1 MPGLRDIRRRIK
13 SIQSTQKITRAMKMV
28 SAAKLRRAQ
37 DAIMAAR
44 PYSDKLWDVI
54 MSLASR
60 VERDAHYLL
69 IPREVKRV
77 ALFVITADRGLCGSY
92 NHNIN
97 RLVERYIKRERG
109 NYEDILITVVG
120 KKGRDYFLKRNF
132 NVRKWYI
139 NIQKDFSYEKA
150 REIASDLIEGYRGGV
165 FDELHLIY
173 NEFRSA
179 ISQRPVMEKLLPI
192 HPPEPEEGLKIEYIY
207 EPSASDLL
215 ESLLPRHVSFQIY
228 RALLE
233 AIASEHGARMTAMDA
248 ASSNAEEMIKKLTL
262 QFNKVRQASITKE
275 LMEIVGGA
283 EALRKKG
290 IR

>member
-1 MPGLRDIRRRIK
+1 MPGLRDIKRRIK

-37 DAIMAAR
+37 DALTAAR
-44 PYSDKLWDVI
+44 PYSQKLWDVI
-54 MSLASR
+54 VSLTSR
-60 VERDAHYLL
+60 VDKDAHYLL
-69 IPREVKRV
+69 KPREVRKI
-77 ALFVITADRGLCGSY
+77 ALLVITADRGLCGSY

-97 RLVERYIKRERG
+97 RLVERYIKRERE
-109 NYEDILITVVG
+109 NYEDIIITVVG
-120 KKGRDYFLKRNF
+120 KKGREYFQRRNF
-132 NVRKWYI
+132 NIRKWYI
-139 NIQKDFSYEKA
+139 NIHKDFGYEKA
-150 REIASDLIEGYRGGV
+150 KEISLELMEGFRKGE
-165 FDELHLIY
+165 FDELYLIY

-179 ISQRPVMEKLLPI
+179 ISQKPVMERLLPI
-192 HPPEPEEGLKIEYIY
+192 HTPEQEEGLKIEYIY
-207 EPSASDLL
+207 EPSASELL
-215 ESLLPRHVSFQIY
+215 ESLLPRHVSFQVY
-228 RALLE
+228 RAFLE

-262 QFNKVRQASITKE
+262 QFNKARQASITKE

>member
-1 MPGLRDIRRRIK
+1 MPGLRDIKRRIK

-54 MSLASR
+54 TSLTSR

-69 IPREVKRV
+69 KPREVKKV

-97 RLVERYIKRERG
+97 RLVERFIARERDK
-109 NYEDILITVVG
+109 YEDILITVVG

-150 REIASDLIEGYRGGV
+150 REIAADLIEGYRDGV

-248 ASSNAEEMIKKLTL
+248 ASSNAEEIIKKLTL
-262 QFNKVRQASITKE
+262 QYNKARQASITKE